1 MCDVIMLV
9 PVVEDSWLDPR
20 SGHSRISEE
29 AFKDTTVVN
38 QKKTY
43 TYNTMTK
50 IKKDKRKTNDD
61 VQDITQTCKYR
72 ATRTPLTTGGELM
85 CSGRVSS
92 SFYMCCFSTEHAA
105 SSRKIIDLL
114 QWDNVSVG
122 SYISTGDI
130 LCL

>member
-50 IKKDKRKTNDD
+50 IKKDKRRTNDD
-61 VQDITQTCKYR
+61 VQDI
-72 ATRTPLTTGGELM
+72 TRTPLTTGGELM
-85 CSGRVSS
+85 YSGRVSS